1 MDGRVGSFC
10 GGLGRRGGVDGEL
23 LDADGSGMHGMQGKQ
38 FFVGFP
44 AVVRV
49 MAFRFV
55 GRKVLIARVTVFVI
69 IFGRRTT

>member
-23 LDADGSGMHGMQGKQ
+23 LDADGSGMQGMQ